1 MILSPLNRIKA
12 AAGEGSQI
20 KESIKDIQAY
30 RKEYKSTAIR
40 VDKYNQFLNTLKME
54 RANGTPDSDAA
65 KLARN
70 RLNYLRTQYQPYKDY
85 YGNLRPDEEAS
96 VEGLMGFK
104 GLKNIDYNRL
114 ANTTEGVKKLCA
126 AYDDYGAKIANLKKT
141 NKDLDEQ
148 FASGTISRKEYS
160 ESIYKN
166 NQKISQLTEERKEH
180 AEATKAE
187 NAMAGESMENAKEGT
202 SSFKAYQQA
211 RRKLT
216 LATIAQTAA
225 ETALNMAMTAGISAI
240 MTLAINAIT
249 SLADAMVLTKKE
261 AAELTEE
268 IHNKYTE
275 LNDTLKKNT
284 QVVEDCAD
292 RYEEL
297 SKGVDSFGR
306 NITLTNEEFNEYN
319 SLSNEIAEQF
329 PNLVSGYTD
338 TGNAILSC
346 KDNLAL
352 LNDEYER
359 QQRLVQ
365 DEMIKNSQN
374 ALKAYNTTYNKQS
387 HSGWGIAAG
396 VMNQIEKFNHA
407 IATGGKSVLVDVGS
421 GIIKSLKGEGNV
433 WENVSGNLGWTSDDF
448 SSSKTQ
454 IEEYKDLKLIFE
466 DTSASYEEQQDKIK
480 EVLSSYEDLTNGT
493 IKLRSLLEESG
504 IDVPVLATFD
514 DMLELA
520 ADNVDTLRSQYNIMA
535 SDIKAAN
542 QQLANEVVMPR
553 LDYASEYI
561 NYQKNASDNVKT
573 AVNNIVQSLDFSKIE
588 GVDTSNTKEVMDWVN
603 KNVVTPLMDSKKGV
617 QKAYDELLELDPS
630 EGSYSDYLNKV
641 NTLLNT
647 IAQGIGG
654 EAGQTIADNIRN
666 GLYIDEDDYR
676 EKVKDLTLSHIDRT
690 YQENARVG
698 IDENGNAIYGTV
710 DEYDEKLADAVQA
723 ELEKLSQKDFYT
735 FTANVEPNFKF
746 TSSDPEVISAQIQQ
760 ILTEAAV
767 KAANE
772 KGFKFSSY
780 SEDYDKA
787 KETIDKINEAYKKI
801 DAGNL
806 TEADKLDLVKDF
818 PSLQPYINDTEKLNA
833 ELQNLAENAMSE
845 LIDELVVLR
854 DNVSDPKTK
863 QEIQDFI
870 DMLNGVTYTATTP
883 DKTFTEALSNV
894 RTVHDAI
901 KDMENEIE
909 EYGRVSGSTLSAI
922 AELSP
927 EMSDAVADYVNG
939 NINLDGLK
947 KKVEDFYAEIKTE
960 NIGYLKVLDAETL
973 NSLQD
978 FVDKNLASYNIDL
991 SNCKTYAEAKKLILS
1006 TIGTNT
1012 VLGKDEATGQV
1023 LHLSDFYDPVED
1035 EYTDLFVSYAK
1046 ANGEFSNSI
1055 ISAVQ
1060 MYVGLIKTGIA
1071 SAVDGMDD
1079 IDSYIDELLAKLDS
1093 GNNEE
1098 IEKIQKK
1105 INKLIHQKNMGLIS
1119 QEDYN
1124 SAFAGYV
1131 SQANAIAATGNLNES
1146 DMNTVWGWQEEA
1158 YSQGQSQYLKDYEN
1172 NVKAIENAY
1181 EDAKGAADEF
1191 YDTSKLKNFN
1201 KEMQNEYGLG
1211 NVDLT
1216 KRPKVAMEDG
1226 STATVLSSFDFVWQG
1241 DEENGKYVAVHYT
1254 PILPDGTI
1262 LDDNTLGDYLY
1273 GTLEGAENIL
1283 QTDADNKGIVLKVDT
1298 DLDLTDA
1305 DIASIE
1311 SGNYTQ
1317 HVNEII
1323 KACDDWD
1330 VALHNVQEDWV
1341 EISNEA
1347 NKHSSYFKKI
1357 DAGRQYYENLVA
1369 ENEKYYGENGLIND
1383 IDGTTYEDNNRSL
1396 INKRSEMY
1404 DAEIAQIEQDFE
1416 NGVFSTIDEVEDA
1429 MANAAAYWLEGVPEM
1444 ESKLQESG
1452 KETATYLYEQSEK
1465 QLSDYKDM
1473 GIISETEYARELT
1486 RIWQK
1491 YYKDKDGM
1499 RKEDIEA
1506 QKAVADANRS
1516 GVQEQIDAL
1525 NYIIDLN
1532 DEDAQ
1537 LQIDALNKQKDDI
1550 EDQYDTLIDQKE
1562 KEIDLIEEKAEKEDR
1577 YLKILEAEE
1586 ALAKAKSQRTIA
1598 RINADGTTSYIADAE
1613 KIKEA
1618 EDDLRELY
1626 KEDTVSKK
1634 KEEKERLEKKRDAQ
1648 TDYID
1653 KKIKD
1658 IEDKRDAQNEP
1669 YELLVNALSK
1679 LIADVYKLDF
1689 DLIKEL
1695 LQTPD
1700 VQSYIASWNA
1710 ANADAGR
1717 TAYTDSGLMDFI
1729 MEAYNT
1735 LAQETTQQE
1744 KDAAIADAYAKS
1756 EPNTGDNT
1764 SFLED
1769 DAGIDLD
1776 AEAKSQEKFVKRSN
1790 AFYDTMETLLT
1801 TTVPTGVGEAVAA
1814 SLTTS
1819 ATTAASSLSTQSN
1832 SYSYTFT
1839 GDIVIQN
1846 PVGSAE
1852 DLGKEILKNGATIFS
1867 QQTHTNR
1874 K

>member
-1 MILSPLNRIKA
+1 MRDYIV
-12 AAGEGSQI
+12 Q
-20 KESIKDIQAY
+20 
-30 RKEYKSTAIR
+30 KS
-40 VDKYNQFLNTLKME
+40 
-54 RANGTPDSDAA
+54 RANKITKDYNEATSVISSKDVDEDIKQLYKRRLAILKENHSYLNNLNDSKRANADELFKEEFKSKTSFDFSAIGKTKNDLKFLADSYDNVRDSIEAA
-65 KLARN
+65 KQAN
-70 RLNYLRTQYQPYKDY
+70 YELNKQYNNGSITY
-85 YGNLRPDEEAS
+85 EEYQ
-96 VEGLMGFK
+96 
-104 GLKNIDYNRL
+104 KNIDINYDSIEQLTNAQKDIISHTEEINPLL
-114 ANTTEGVKKLCA
+114 AENM
-126 AYDDYGAKIANLKKT
+126 
-141 NKDLDEQ
+141 
-148 FASGTISRKEYS
+148 
-160 ESIYKN
+160 
-166 NQKISQLTEERKEH
+166 KIS
-180 AEATKAE
+180 
-187 NAMAGESMENAKEGT
+187 KEGA

-240 MTLAINAIT
+240 ITLGINALT
-249 SLADAMVLTKKE
+249 SLADAMVLTKEE

-284 QVVEDCAD
+284 QVIEDCAD

-306 NITLTNEEFNEYN
+306 NISLTNEEFNEYN

-352 LNDEYER
+352 LNDEYDR

-387 HSGWGIAAG
+387 HNGWGIAAG
-396 VMNQIEKFNHA
+396 TIKQLARVGEIIFSPLTSAKR
-407 IATGGKSVLVDVGS
+407 TLTDVGS

-433 WENVSGNLGWTSDDF
+433 WENVSNNLGWTSDDF

-454 IEEYKDLKLIFE
+454 IEEYKDLKSIFE

-573 AVNNIVQSLDFSKIE
+573 AVSNIVQSLDFSKIE

-617 QKAYDELLELDPS
+617 QKAYDELLKLDPS

-654 EAGQTIADNIRN
+654 EAGQIIADNIRN

-676 EKVKDLTLSHIDRT
+676 EKVKEFAKQHSFR
-690 YQENARVG
+690 G
-698 IDENGNAIYGTV
+698 GNGKNVPNLIPSTNGFKE
-710 DEYDEKLADAVQA
+710 EYKNEIEDAVQT
-723 ELEKLSQKDFYT
+723 ELEKLSQEDFYT
-735 FTANVEPNFKF
+735 FTANVEPDFKF
-746 TSSDPEVISAQIQQ
+746 TSSNPEVISAQIQQ

-806 TEADKLDLVKDF
+806 TEADKLDLIKDF
-818 PSLQPYINDTEKLNA
+818 PSLQPYINDIEKLNA
-833 ELQNLAENAMSE
+833 ELQKLAENAMSE

-854 DNVSDPKTK
+854 DNVSDPETK
-863 QEIQDFI
+863 QEIQEFI

-947 KKVEDFYAEIKTE
+947 KKVEDFYVEIKTE

-1012 VLGKDEATGQV
+1012 VLGKDEATGQT

-1055 ISAVQ
+1055 VSAVQ
-1060 MYVGLIKTGIA
+1060 MYVGLIKAGIA
-1071 SAVDGMDD
+1071 SAVDGMGD
-1079 IDSYIDELLAKLDS
+1079 IDSYIEELLAELGS

-1105 INKLIHQKNMGLIS
+1105 ITKLNHQKNMGLIS

-1124 SAFAGYV
+1124 SAFADYV
-1131 SQANAIAATGNLNES
+1131 SQANTIAATGNLNES

-1158 YSQGQSQYLKDYEN
+1158 YSQRQSQYLKDYEN

-1181 EDAKGAADEF
+1181 EDAKSAADEF
-1191 YDTSKLKNFN
+1191 YAVTDNSSDNSTYSKKNN
-1201 KEMQNEYGLG
+1201 
-1211 NVDLT
+1211 
-1216 KRPKVAMEDG
+1216 
-1226 STATVLSSFDFVWQG
+1226 
-1241 DEENGKYVAVHYT
+1241 
-1254 PILPDGTI
+1254 
-1262 LDDNTLGDYLY
+1262 
-1273 GTLEGAENIL
+1273 
-1283 QTDADNKGIVLKVDT
+1283 
-1298 DLDLTDA
+1298 
-1305 DIASIE
+1305 
-1311 SGNYTQ
+1311 
-1317 HVNEII
+1317 
-1323 KACDDWD
+1323 
-1330 VALHNVQEDWV
+1330 
-1341 EISNEA
+1341 
-1347 NKHSSYFKKI
+1347 
-1357 DAGRQYYENLVA
+1357 AGRQYYENLVA
-1369 ENEKYYGENGLIND
+1369 ENENYYGENGLIDD
-1383 IDGTTYEDNNRSL
+1383 IDGTTYEDNKRSL
-1396 INKRSEMY
+1396 ISKRSEMY

-1465 QLSDYKDM
+1465 QLSDYKDI

-1626 KEDTVSKK
+1626 KEETVSKK
-1634 KEEKERLEKKRDAQ
+1634 EEEKEQLEKERDAQ

-1710 ANADAGR
+1710 ANADAGNI
-1717 TAYTDSGLMDFI
+1717 TYTDSGLMDFI

-1776 AEAKSQEKFVKRSN
+1776 AEAKSQEKFVERSN

-1839 GDIVIQN
+1839 GDIIINN

-1852 DLGKEILKNGATIFS
+1852 DLGKEILKNGATIFN